1 MKFLFGATLL
11 LLSVF
16 GKRDD
21 EGDQIELSQPEQIEH
36 LMKQT
41 ILTPMKMML
50 ESMPK
55 MDDMEIEARA
65 STRHAQMVEAN
76 KELLMSLENQKEMM
90 MKPFENEEAPLEIV
104 ESMKAMFDHMI
115 KMSSEI
121 PTVEEIVKSMKEEQ
135 EETMKAKES
144 IEKVMTN
151 IQENLPIFMKQIE
164 DEYEIMQMQQIE
176 DDLAYESMA
185 KDMEKLF
192 EGFNNEDMADS
203 MKYLFGDDDS
213 LFDELKVE
221 DIKIQAEKLV
231 GAKNR
236 LEKEINDDK
245 LSKVFESQEE
255 LELNNND
262 YADYVLLEN
271 DAEPKIVV
279 SESENEDEKL

>member
-1 MKFLFGATLL
+1 MG
-11 LLSVF
+11 
-16 GKRDD
+16 
-21 EGDQIELSQPEQIEH
+21 
-36 LMKQT
+36 
-41 ILTPMKMML
+41 
-50 ESMPK
+50 
-55 MDDMEIEARA
+55 DDMETIEARA

-76 KELLMSLENQKEMM
+76 KELLMNLENQKEMM
-90 MKPFENEEAPLEIV
+90 MKPLENEEAPLEIV
-104 ESMKAMFDHMI
+104 ESMKAMFDNMI

-164 DEYEIMQMQQIE
+164 DEYEIMQMIQIE
-176 DDLAYESMA
+176 DDLAYESVA

-221 DIKIQAEKLV
+221 DNLKIQEENLLGAE
-231 GAKNR
+231 NR
-236 LEKEINDDK
+236 LEIN
-245 LSKVFESQEE
+245 EE
-255 LELNNND
+255 LFKQEKLDLNNKD
-262 YADYVLLEN
+262 YALLEN
-271 DAEPKIVV
+271 VV
-279 SESENEDEKL
+279 

>member
-221 DIKIQAEKLV
+221 DNLKIQEENLLGAE
-231 GAKNR
+231 NR
-236 LEKEINDDK
+236 LEIN
-245 LSKVFESQEE
+245 EE
-255 LELNNND
+255 LFKQEKLDLNNKD
-262 YADYVLLEN
+262 YALLEN
-271 DAEPKIVV
+271 VV
-279 SESENEDEKL
+279 

>member
-1 MKFLFGATLL
+1 MG
-11 LLSVF
+11 
-16 GKRDD
+16 
-21 EGDQIELSQPEQIEH
+21 
-36 LMKQT
+36 
-41 ILTPMKMML
+41 
-50 ESMPK
+50 
-55 MDDMEIEARA
+55 
-65 STRHAQMVEAN
+65 
-76 KELLMSLENQKEMM
+76 
-90 MKPFENEEAPLEIV
+90 
-104 ESMKAMFDHMI
+104 
-115 KMSSEI
+115 
-121 PTVEEIVKSMKEEQ
+121 MKEEQ

-151 IQENLPIFMKQIE
+151 IQENLPIFIKQIE

-213 LFDELKVE
+213 LFDEFKVE

-245 LSKVFESQEE
+245 LSELFESQEE

-271 DAEPKIVV
+271 DAQPKIVV
-279 SESENEDEKL
+279 SGE